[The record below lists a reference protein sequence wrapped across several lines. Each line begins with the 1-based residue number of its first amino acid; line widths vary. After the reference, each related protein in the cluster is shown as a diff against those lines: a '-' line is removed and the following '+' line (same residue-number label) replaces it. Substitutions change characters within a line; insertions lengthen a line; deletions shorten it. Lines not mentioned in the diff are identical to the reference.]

1 MTPSLQKEF
10 QHTRDGSPFR
20 IYATDGQAPFVLH
33 GAVFVGGGW
42 TLMEWTERGFVHE
55 DETTLSEFD
64 LVHWV
69 KETPRCER
77 CRGTGI
83 VNGPDVEDVWRW
95 GSTYCSCSLG
105 RDLQRVESRYGAIE
119 GLVN

>member
-1 MTPSLQKEF
+1 
-10 QHTRDGSPFR
+10 
-20 IYATDGQAPFVLH
+20 
-33 GAVFVGGGW
+33 
-42 TLMEWTERGFVHE
+42 MEWTEKGFVHE

-83 VNGPDVEDVWRW
+83 VAGLETPDYS
-95 GSTYCSCSLG
+95 GSVYCSCALG
-105 RDLQRVESRYGAIE
+105 RDLQRVESRYGVVE